1 MDEIELL
8 KSLAGRLPRF
18 EDGRI
23 DYSHS
28 SIAVAVTCF
37 VKCGDE
43 ILLLKRSD
51 RVGEGKGKWCAV
63 TGYLDEFKSA
73 REKALEELEEEVG
86 ISRGVIERVRVGRVF
101 KLERRERV
109 LFIYPVLV
117 ELKEKPEIRLN

>member
-1 MDEIELL
+1 
-8 KSLAGRLPRF
+8 
-18 EDGRI
+18 
-23 DYSHS
+23 
-28 SIAVAVTCF
+28 
-37 VKCGDE
+37 
-43 ILLLKRSD
+43 
-51 RVGEGKGKWCAV
+51 V